1 MYAGGVIAV
10 YGSFLD
16 VYTYMVFLFLDEHVQ
31 PFDEH
36 APCLHAALKLL
47 LHFGCVKWTAF
58 GEQGLISRLNGQQQ
72 ILQPA
77 VYLYRL
83 TALASAAT
91 KERQRNETI
100 NPNNGSERLFCSAN
114 NLSLPIV
121 AIIH

>member
-1 MYAGGVIAV
+1 MYACGVVAV

-47 LHFGCVKWTAF
+47 LHIGRVKRTTF

-72 ILQPA
+72 VFQPA
-77 VYLYRL
+77 VHFHRL
-83 TALASAAT
+83 TALTVHPAFT
-91 KERQRNETI
+91 
-100 NPNNGSERLFCSAN
+100 
-114 NLSLPIV
+114 
-121 AIIH
+121 